1 MVNTQALLVREISK
15 GSKLKKLLGITSCA
29 SGHEQ
34 GKESIINKF
43 PFLILCVHKQVFV
56 SI

>member
-1 MVNTQALLVREISK
+1 MGNTQTLLVREISK
-15 GSKLKKLLGITSCA
+15 GSKLKQLLGITSCA

-34 GKESIINKF
+34 GKESIIKKF
-43 PFLILCVHKQVFV
+43 PFLILCVHKQVFL